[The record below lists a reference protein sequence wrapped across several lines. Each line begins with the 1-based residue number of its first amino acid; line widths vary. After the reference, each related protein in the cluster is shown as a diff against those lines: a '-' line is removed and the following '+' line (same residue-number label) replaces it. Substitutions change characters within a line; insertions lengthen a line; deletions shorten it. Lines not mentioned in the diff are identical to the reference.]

1 MGMATIL
8 HARRIV
14 LVATGG
20 RKASCVQQT
29 INGPLT
35 TMLPASFLQLHP
47 DAEVMVDREAAAR
60 LEGATSR

>member
-1 MGMATIL
+1 
-8 HARRIV
+8 
-14 LVATGG
+14 
-20 RKASCVQQT
+20 VQQT